1 MFFVYY
7 QGNWSAGGL
16 LGKRQLSARDSNYH
30 KNILVE
36 ERELMRMERKLKK
49 IGPQGGRGWRTIGT
63 TEDNVVMNDYSH
75 IVNI

>member
-1 MFFVYY
+1 MRVFFVYY

-36 ERELMRMERKLKK
+36 EREFMRMERKLKK
-49 IGPQGGRGWRTIGT
+49 IGPQADGDGGQRGQMKITW
-63 TEDNVVMNDYSH
+63 
-75 IVNI
+75 

>member
-1 MFFVYY
+1 MRVFFVYY

-36 ERELMRMERKLKK
+36 EREFMRMEREFMRMERDCEADEHL
-49 IGPQGGRGWRTIGT
+49 
-63 TEDNVVMNDYSH
+63 
-75 IVNI
+75 